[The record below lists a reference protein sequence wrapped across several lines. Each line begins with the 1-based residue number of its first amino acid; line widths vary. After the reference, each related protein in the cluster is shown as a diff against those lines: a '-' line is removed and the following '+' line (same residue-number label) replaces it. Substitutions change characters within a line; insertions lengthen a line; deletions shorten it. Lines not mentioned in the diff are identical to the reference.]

1 MIEAES
7 LTKRYGSYL
16 GIEEVSFRIE
26 AGEAVGLLG
35 PNGAGKTTT
44 LRILTC
50 AMSATSGRASV
61 AGYDLFKES
70 MQARR
75 HIGYLPE
82 TPPLYPE
89 MSVEAYL
96 RFAASIKGVERR
108 RIAGRISE
116 AVELCGLEEMRKR
129 VVGHLSK
136 GYRQRVGIAQALI
149 HEPKAV
155 VLDEPTSGLDPAQIV
170 EIRGLIQRL
179 GEERT
184 VLLTTH
190 ILAEAQASCGRL
202 LVINQGRI
210 AGDIRL
216 NAAGEAVSIQTE
228 KSAPPL
234 LSEGSVVV
242 AARPFDENIE
252 ARLRQI
258 PGAASVRRASKDSA
272 LEILEEEPAWL
283 VEAEPGMDIRGAC
296 AAAVVEAGGELLK
309 LAPAR
314 PSLERLFLNL
324 TQQESER
331 DAPVQRGER

>member
-1 MIEAES
+1 MIEAEG

-16 GIEEVSFRIE
+16 GIEQVSFKID

-89 MSVEAYL
+89 MTVEAYL
-96 RFAASIKGVERR
+96 RFAASIKGVARR
-108 RIAGRISE
+108 RIAGRIND

-179 GEERT
+179 GQERT

-202 LVINQGRI
+202 LVINRGRI

-228 KSAPPL
+228 NGAPPL

-242 AARPFDENIE
+242 AARPFDEAME

-258 PGAASVRRASKDSA
+258 PGAASVRRTSKDSA
-272 LEILEEEPAWL
+272 LDIQEEPAWL
-283 VEAEPGMDIRGAC
+283 IEAEQGADIRGAC

-324 TQQESER
+324 TQQE
-331 DAPVQRGER
+331 AA

>member
-16 GIEEVSFRIE
+16 GIEEVSFKIE

-96 RFAASIKGVERR
+96 RFAASIKGVEPR
-108 RIAGRISE
+108 RIAGRINDV
-116 AVELCGLEEMRKR
+116 VELCGLEEMRKR

-149 HEPKAV
+149 HEPQAV

-179 GEERT
+179 GKERT

-228 KSAPPL
+228 KSGPPL
-234 LSEGSVVV
+234 LSEGSVLV
-242 AARPFDENIE
+242 AARPFDENME

-272 LEILEEEPAWL
+272 LEIDELEPAWL

-324 TQQESER
+324 TQQE
-331 DAPVQRGER
+331 AA

>member
-16 GIEEVSFRIE
+16 GIEQVSFKIE

-96 RFAASIKGVERR
+96 RFAASIKGVEPR
-108 RIAGRISE
+108 RIAGRINDV
-116 AVELCGLEEMRKR
+116 VELCGLEEMRKR

-149 HEPKAV
+149 HEPQAV

-179 GEERT
+179 GKERT

-228 KSAPPL
+228 KSGAPL
-234 LSEGSVVV
+234 LSEGSVLV
-242 AARPFDENIE
+242 AARPFDENME

-272 LEILEEEPAWL
+272 LEIDEQEPAWL

-324 TQQESER
+324 TQQE
-331 DAPVQRGER
+331 AA

>member
-1 MIEAES
+1 MIEAEG

-16 GIEEVSFRIE
+16 GIEEVSFKIE

-89 MSVEAYL
+89 MTVAAYL
-96 RFAASIKGVERR
+96 RFAASIKGVEPR
-108 RIAGRISE
+108 RIAGRIDD

-179 GEERT
+179 GHQDRA

-202 LVINQGRI
+202 LVINRGRI
-210 AGDIRL
+210 AADIRL

-228 KSAPPL
+228 KNAPPL

-242 AARPFDENIE
+242 AARPFDEAME

-258 PGAASVRRASKDSA
+258 PGAVSVRRASKESA
-272 LEILEEEPAWL
+272 LEIQEGEPAWL
-283 VEAEPGMDIRGAC
+283 VEAEPGTDIRGAC
-296 AAAVVEAGGELLK
+296 AGAVVEAGGELLK

-314 PSLERLFLNL
+314 PSLERIFLNL
-324 TQQESER
+324 TQQE
-331 DAPVQRGER
+331 AA